1 MARLDVKGLSY
12 TYPGAAAATLLD
24 INFSVPAGKSL
35 ALLGSS
41 GAGKTTL
48 LNLLSGLLSCTSGSI
63 CFDGVDVSKRVAS
76 KRGVA
81 QVFQFPV
88 MYDSLTA
95 IENIAFPLRTLGVGR
110 IDRKRRAAEV
120 AQLFDLGDVLE
131 KKPQDLSLF
140 QKQLVGFAK
149 ALVRDDLAMVL
160 LDEPL
165 TAVEPAMKWRL
176 RATVK
181 RAQAE
186 MNTTMVYVTH
196 DQTEA
201 LTFADEVSVLHGGRL
216 LQTGTSQELF
226 DKPAHAEVARFIG
239 NPGMNL
245 LSAEVIA
252 GRLLLAGERAIGA
265 LSEPIEQLEGA
276 LQVGFR
282 PEWGRL
288 ADRRAGHDQ
297 QPHAEAG
304 SLCVPVTLVST
315 RLTGAEAGKQVGVAR
330 VAVGDT
336 TTRVVCSPG
345 PQLDNPLQLLLDRY
359 ELFCD
364 GKRVTGGESAP
375 VTEGVGS

>member
-1 MARLDVKGLSY
+1 MARLEVKGLSY
-12 TYPGAAAATLLD
+12 TYSGAAVATLQD
-24 INFSVPAGKSL
+24 INFAVPAGKSL

-48 LNLLSGLLSCTSGSI
+48 LNLLSGLLSCTTGSI
-63 CFDGVDVSKRVAS
+63 CFDGEEVSKLNAGA
-76 KRGVA
+76 RGVA

-88 MYDSLTA
+88 MYESLTA

-110 IDRKRRAAEV
+110 ADRKRRAAEV
-120 AQLFDLGDVLE
+120 AELFDLADVLE
-131 KKPQDLSLF
+131 KKPQELSLF

-176 RATVK
+176 RGIVK

-186 MNTTMVYVTH
+186 MGTTMVYVTH

-216 LQTGTSQELF
+216 LQTGTSKELF
-226 DKPAHAEVARFIG
+226 EKPAHAEVARFIG

-245 LSAEVIA
+245 LSAEITDS
-252 GRLLLAGERAIGA
+252 GLTLAGETATGFV
-265 LSEPIEQLEGA
+265 STPGPGA
-276 LQVGFR
+276 LQIGFR

-288 ADRRAGHDQ
+288 VDRS
-297 QPHAEAG
+297 AESDAG
-304 SLCVPVTLVST
+304 SGVLSVPVTLVGT
-315 RLTGAEAGKQVGVAR
+315 RLTGADAGTEIGVAR
-330 VAVGDT
+330 VTVGSAAAQI
-336 TTRVVCSPG
+336 VCSLG
-345 PQLDNPLQLLLDRY
+345 PELDKPLQLQLDRY

-364 GKRVTGGESAP
+364 GLRVEQELAS
-375 VTEGVGS
+375 

>member
-1 MARLDVKGLSY
+1 MGQLDVKGLSY
-12 TYPGAAAATLLD
+12 TYPGAAVATLQD
-24 INFSVPAGKSL
+24 ISFSVPAGKSL

-48 LNLLSGLLSCTSGSI
+48 LNLLSGLLPCTEGSI
-63 CFDGVDVSKRVAS
+63 CFDGEEVSQRIPSA
-76 KRGVA
+76 RGVA

-95 IENIAFPLRTLGVGR
+95 IDNIAFPLRTLGVGR
-110 IDRKRRAAEV
+110 AERRRRAAEV
-120 AQLFDLGDVLE
+120 AELFDLATVLE
-131 KKPQDLSLF
+131 KKPRELSLF

-176 RATVK
+176 RGTVK
-181 RAQAE
+181 RAQTE
-186 MNTTMVYVTH
+186 MGTTMVYVTH

-216 LQTGTSQELF
+216 LQTGTSEELF
-226 DKPAHAEVARFIG
+226 EKPAHAEVARFIG

-245 LSAEVIA
+245 LPAEMA
-252 GRLLLAGERAIGA
+252 EGRLSLAGAAAAGVISA
-265 LSEPIEQLEGA
+265 SEQGS

-288 ADRRAGHDQ
+288 VDRQAADRRVEAD
-297 QPHAEAG
+297 AG
-304 SLCVPVTLVST
+304 SGLLSVPVTLAGT
-315 RLTGAEAGKQVGVAR
+315 RLTGADAGTEIGMARINVGSAT
-330 VAVGDT
+330 AQI
-336 TTRVVCSPG
+336 VCSLG
-345 PQLDNPLQLLLDRY
+345 AELDKPLQLLLDRY
-359 ELFCD
+359 ELFCN
-364 GKRVTGGESAP
+364 GVRVGPEL
-375 VTEGVGS
+375 GS

>member
-1 MARLDVKGLSY
+1 MARLEVKGLSY
-12 TYPGAAAATLLD
+12 TYPGAADATLRD
-24 INFSVPAGKSL
+24 ISFAVPAGNSL

-63 CFDGVDVSKRVAS
+63 CFDGEDVSQSVAS
-76 KRGVA
+76 TRGVA

-95 IENIAFPLRTLGVGR
+95 VENIAFPLRTLGVGR
-110 IDRKRRAAEV
+110 IERKRRAAEV
-120 AQLFDLGDVLE
+120 AELFDLTTVLE
-131 KKPQDLSLF
+131 KKPRELSLF

-176 RATVK
+176 RGTVK
-181 RAQAE
+181 RAQSE
-186 MNTTMVYVTH
+186 MGITMVYVTH

-216 LQTGTSQELF
+216 LQTGTSEELF
-226 DKPAHAEVARFIG
+226 ERPAHAEVARFIG

-245 LSAEVIA
+245 LSAELRN
-252 GRLLLAGERAIGA
+252 GRLSLAGEMAAGVIST
-265 LSEPIEQLEGA
+265 SERGS

-288 ADRRAGHDQ
+288 VDRQAANRRVESDPGD
-297 QPHAEAG
+297 G
-304 SLCVPVTLVST
+304 LLSVPVTLAGS
-315 RLTGAEAGKQVGVAR
+315 RLTGAEAGKEIGVAR
-330 VAVGDT
+330 IMVGSAT
-336 TTRVVCSPG
+336 AQIVCSPG
-345 PQLDNPLQLLLDRY
+345 PELEKPLQLLLDRY

-364 GKRVTGGESAP
+364 GLRIES
-375 VTEGVGS
+375 GLGS

>member
-1 MARLDVKGLSY
+1 MARLEVKGLSF
-12 TYPGAAAATLLD
+12 TYPGAKNATLTD
-24 INFSVPAGKSL
+24 INFHVPKGKSL

-48 LNLLSGLLSCTSGSI
+48 LNLLSGLLPCSRGSI
-63 CFDGVDVSKRVAS
+63 CFDGEDFSQRIAGERK
-76 KRGVA
+76 VA

-88 MYDSLTA
+88 MYESLSA
-95 IENIAFPLRTLGVGR
+95 AENIAFPLRTLGVRGTE
-110 IDRKRRAAEV
+110 RKRRAAEV
-120 AQLFDLGDVLE
+120 AELFGLSEVLDR
-131 KKPQDLSLF
+131 KPRDLSLF

-176 RATVK
+176 RGTVK

-186 MNTTMVYVTH
+186 MDTTMVYVTH

-216 LQTGTSQELF
+216 LQTGTSQELYEQ
-226 DKPAHAEVARFIG
+226 PAHAEVARFIG

-245 LSAEVIA
+245 VSAEVID
-252 GRLLLAGERAIGA
+252 GS
-265 LSEPIEQLEGA
+265 LSLDGQAVFGNAQQLPQGA

-288 ADRRAGHDQ
+288 VDRQ
-297 QPHAEAG
+297 QVG
-304 SLCVPVTLVST
+304 QGKVRSLLSAPVTLLGT
-315 RLTGAEAGKQVGVAR
+315 RLTGADAGVAMGVAR
-330 VAVGDT
+330 VTLGESTAQVICELG
-336 TTRVVCSPG
+336 SH
-345 PQLDNPLQLLLDRY
+345 LDKPLQLQLERY

-364 GKRVTGGESAP
+364 GHR
-375 VTEGVGS
+375 VTEGLDS